1 MTCRISAD
9 LAQHTLDTL
18 RAVAAIDS
26 DDGITD
32 PDVQR
37 SIDGLAAA
45 LQLARGPGQRRH
57 VQNRWGFV
65 RGERVRMTGGSFAG
79 FAGVLVGVSNASL
92 LLVEIGGAMRHI
104 TARYVERAA

>member
-1 MTCRISAD
+1 MNCRISAD
-9 LAQHTLDTL
+9 LAQHTLDML
-18 RAVAAIDS
+18 LAVAAIDS

-45 LQLARGPGQRRH
+45 LQLARAPGQRRQ

-65 RGERVRMTGGSFAG
+65 RGERVRITGGSLAG
-79 FAGVLVGVSNASL
+79 FEGVFVGVSNASL
-92 LLVEIGGAMRHI
+92 IRVKIGGAMRHI
-104 TARYVERAA
+104 TARHVERAA